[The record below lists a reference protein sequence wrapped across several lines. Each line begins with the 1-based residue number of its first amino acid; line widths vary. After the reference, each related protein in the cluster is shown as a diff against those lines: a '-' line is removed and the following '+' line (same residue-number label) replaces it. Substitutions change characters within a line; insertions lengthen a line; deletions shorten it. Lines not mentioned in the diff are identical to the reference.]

1 MSGGTINTEFVKYL
15 CSLQLLLS
23 RRDVLNIWC
32 GRLHNSVISMSGLN
46 FSSAV
51 WHSATVLAN
60 IFHTSILVN
69 IPELLGKPNGKV
81 LLAMALTDI
90 YVSSDKVVDG
100 IIQLTGNQA
109 TTGNLYLDAL
119 WAACSI
125 SSYHTRF
132 YVTAFGCFDRYMA
145 LCHPFKYDLN
155 RVVRNIGKLTIGL
168 SLLLHLLSWGLYVA
182 KEEVMDSNIQPAFD
196 PINNLDRNTSFLI
209 NVTQHSQNGLEK
221 IQDKQ
226 RGSLGLEVRWGKSG
240 RGSGVYNARG
250 ETGGGRGVGTGRG
263 QTGGG
268 RGVGTGGG
276 QNGGGRGTGNRGGRT
291 GKGNR
296 TGNGNSSS
304 SSRPNRTKSGMK
316 SGSASSSGGK
326 NNPIRLTIRI
336 LLYDFQLIPAFCV
349 MLVSMPLTIKEL
361 LAMRKKS
368 AANPGGY
375 DRELAM
381 AAIYILIIT
390 LISLMC
396 LIPLYV
402 IRHAKNSVPRS
413 VSQPLRFLHDGYGML
428 NIVIYGIM
436 NKKYRDTF
444 RLLRTKINA
453 RCRCGHNSKVGP
465 PNECQTN
472 P

>member
-1 MSGGTINTEFVKYL
+1 
-15 CSLQLLLS
+15 
-23 RRDVLNIWC
+23 
-32 GRLHNSVISMSGLN
+32 
-46 FSSAV
+46 
-51 WHSATVLAN
+51 
-60 IFHTSILVN
+60 
-69 IPELLGKPNGKV
+69 
-81 LLAMALTDI
+81 
-90 YVSSDKVVDG
+90 
-100 IIQLTGNQA
+100 
-109 TTGNLYLDAL
+109 
-119 WAACSI
+119 
-125 SSYHTRF
+125 
-132 YVTAFGCFDRYMA
+132 
-145 LCHPFKYDLN
+145 
-155 RVVRNIGKLTIGL
+155 
-168 SLLLHLLSWGLYVA
+168 
-182 KEEVMDSNIQPAFD
+182 
-196 PINNLDRNTSFLI
+196 
-209 NVTQHSQNGLEK
+209 
-221 IQDKQ
+221 
-226 RGSLGLEVRWGKSG
+226 
-240 RGSGVYNARG
+240 
-250 ETGGGRGVGTGRG
+250 
-263 QTGGG
+263 
-268 RGVGTGGG
+268 
-276 QNGGGRGTGNRGGRT
+276 
-291 GKGNR
+291 
-296 TGNGNSSS
+296 
-304 SSRPNRTKSGMK
+304 MK

-453 RCRCGHNSKVGP
+453 RCRSGISSKL
-465 PNECQTN
+465 
-472 P
+472 